1 MCIVLWFDV
10 LALSKSEM
18 LFLKKKKKKSII
30 LIQLQCGGVS
40 KQQTYASAPHT
51 DLTFKTT

>member
-1 MCIVLWFDV
+1 MCIVLRFDV

-18 LFLKKKKKKSII
+18 LLVYF
-30 LIQLQCGGVS
+30 QLQCGGVS

>member
-1 MCIVLWFDV
+1 MCIVIRFDV

-18 LFLKKKKKKSII
+18 LFFKKKKKSII

>member
-1 MCIVLWFDV
+1 MCIVLRFDV

-18 LFLKKKKKKSII
+18 LFFKKKKSII